1 MKMNDKRIEFLKG
14 AIDHMSK
21 RNMAFCYSSTG
32 EFLAIGSCK
41 KELAELLKN
50 S

>member
-1 MKMNDKRIEFLKG
+1 MNDKRIKFLKG
-14 AIDHMSK
+14 AIEHMNGY
-21 RNMAFCYSSTG
+21 NMAFCYSLTG

-50 S
+50 K